1 MQIARNSKGEIA
13 LSPTLKNAIYVTAV
27 IDLVIGALFLFGPEL
42 KITLWPTEIAPVL
55 MRFIGSIIL
64 GNGFGA
70 VLAARQGTWEGARV
84 IFTVALIYGVAV
96 FFGLLANLLL
106 GNANSVFWIYILVD
120 AVFLIPIAYIYWS
133 HEKALKAA
141 V

>member
-1 MQIARNSKGEIA
+1 MQIARTSRGEIA
-13 LSPTLKNAIYVTAV
+13 LSPMLKNAIYVTAV

-42 KITLWPTEIAPVL
+42 KVTLWPTEIAPVL
-55 MRFIGSIIL
+55 MRFIGSIVL

-70 VLAARQGTWEGARV
+70 LLAARQGTWEGARV
-84 IFTVALIYGVAV
+84 LFTVALIYGVAV

-120 AVFLIPIAYIYWS
+120 AIFLVPIAYIYWT

-141 V
+141 S